1 MLVSLHAKNF
11 AIIDEIE
18 VNFGDKLNIISGET
32 GAGKSV
38 IIGSVNA
45 ALGGKMTREMIR
57 GESEFALVELVFETK
72 REAVAELLREHDVP
86 LDNSEIVISR
96 KLYSNGRNVVRVNGE
111 TVTVTFVKELAGLLI
126 DIHGQHEHQSFLKK
140 AEHLRVLDRF
150 IGNDI
155 EEKKSVLKKE
165 VAEYR
170 KWKEEQENA
179 VQDEDARARELSF
192 LQYAVNEIDA
202 AKLVDGEEEELFAE
216 FRKLS
221 SANTIQEVL
230 AEVNGITESGNS
242 SVADQVG
249 YAIRQLS
256 KITEYDDS
264 LSDLSDML
272 VQMEDCI
279 HDFNRSLR
287 DYLEQMDDA
296 KERFLYVE
304 ERLELIHRLEAKYGN
319 TIRTILDYAEE
330 CREKVEKLEDYDRYL
345 ERLSKN
351 FAMSE
356 RKVNE
361 LCTEISCLRK
371 ENASLMCD
379 RLKEALEDLNFLDV
393 KIEMEIKRTD
403 QYTEN
408 GFDDAEFLISTNPG
422 EPVMPLA
429 KIASGGE
436 LSRIMLALK
445 SVFAGK
451 DDIETMIF
459 DEIDT
464 GISGRT
470 AQKVSEKMALLASG
484 HQLLCITHLS
494 QIAAMA
500 DTHFVIEKETDGIHT
515 RTGIYEL
522 DEFGQQKEI
531 ARMLGG
537 VEVTDTV
544 LESAKEMK
552 LLACKKKEKFGR

>member
-18 VNFGDKLNIISGET
+18 VKFGDKLNIISGET

-86 LDNSEIVISR
+86 SDNGEIVISR

-140 AEHLRVLDRF
+140 SEHLRVLDRF
-150 IGNDI
+150 IGNAI

-319 TIRTILDYAEE
+319 TIRTVLDYAEE

-356 RKVNE
+356 RKVNA

-371 ENASLMCD
+371 ENASLMCG

-393 KIEMEIKRTD
+393 KIEMQFKRTD

-470 AQKVSEKMALLASG
+470 AQKVSEKTAFLASG
-484 HQLLCITHLS
+484 HQLLCITHLP
-494 QIAAMA
+494 QIEAMA
-500 DTHFVIEKETDGIHT
+500 DTHFVIEKETDGMHT
-515 RTGIYEL
+515 KTGIYEL